1 MSSDA
6 VERTISRPVT
16 LKGEIAVPGDKSI
29 SHRALILNAMASG
42 TAHVSG
48 LSNGEDVMSTMACLR
63 GLGVEI
69 AEGERAGEFN
79 VTGKGPLLEEPG
91 DILDAG
97 NSGTSMRLLSGLL
110 ATQPFMSVLTG
121 DSSLRSRPMGRI
133 VDPLQQMGARV
144 LGRQDSNLAPLVI
157 NGGSLNGIEYH
168 LPVASAQVKSCI
180 MLAGLSASG
189 DTLIH
194 QPALSRDHTERMVS
208 AMGVRVEEEG
218 LDLFL
223 QPGPLKAIDISVP
236 GDISSA
242 AFWIVAGLCHAD
254 SNVIIRNVGL
264 NPSRTGILDAL
275 QAMGA
280 GSSLRLINE
289 RTEGGEPVADVQV
302 TPGQLHGTEIAG
314 DMIPRLL
321 DEIPILAVAACFA
334 EGETVIR
341 DAAELR
347 VKESDRIATTVEE
360 LSRLG
365 ANIEAMEDGMLIRGA
380 GRLVG
385 AAGQSHGDH
394 RLAMALAVCG
404 LLADGDTT
412 VQGASDASISYPPF
426 WDDLATLAGTEPP
439 PNTRS

>member
-1 MSSDA
+1 MSADT
-6 VERTISRPVT
+6 VERTISRPAI

-42 TAHVSG
+42 TARVTG

-69 AEGERAGEFN
+69 TEGAHPGEYH
-79 VTGKGPLLEEPG
+79 VTGRGPVLQEPG

-121 DSSLRSRPMGRI
+121 DASLRTRPMRRI
-133 VDPLQQMGARV
+133 VDPLQRMGAQV
-144 LGRQDSNLAPLVI
+144 LARQDGNLAPLVI
-157 NGGSLNGIEYH
+157 NGGSLSGIEYD

-180 MLAGLSASG
+180 MLAGLAAEG

-223 QPGPLKAIDISVP
+223 QPGALRALDISVP

-242 AFWIVAGLCHAD
+242 AFWIVAGLCHAN
-254 SNVIIRNVGL
+254 SSVIVRSVGL

-280 GSSLRLINE
+280 GNSLQLINE
-289 RTEGGEPVADVQV
+289 RIEGGEPVADVQV

-314 DMIPRLL
+314 EMIPRLL
-321 DEIPILAVAACFA
+321 DEVPILAVAACFA

-365 ANIEAMEDGMLIRGA
+365 ADIEAREDGMAIRGT

-385 AAGQSHGDH
+385 AACQSHDDH

-404 LLADGDTT
+404 LLAEGDIT
-412 VQGASDASISYPPF
+412 VKGASDASISYPPF
-426 WDDLATLAGTEPP
+426 WDDLAKLAGNEPV
-439 PNTRS
+439 PNARP

>member
-1 MSSDA
+1 MSADT
-6 VERTISRPVT
+6 VERIISRPAI

-42 TAHVSG
+42 TARVTG

-69 AEGERAGEFN
+69 TEGAHPGEYH
-79 VTGKGPLLEEPG
+79 VTGRGPVLQEPG

-121 DSSLRSRPMGRI
+121 DASLRTRPMRRI
-133 VDPLQQMGARV
+133 VDPLQRMGAQV
-144 LGRQDSNLAPLVI
+144 LARQDGNLAPLVI
-157 NGGSLNGIEYH
+157 NGGSLSGIEYD

-180 MLAGLSASG
+180 MLAGLAAEG

-223 QPGPLKAIDISVP
+223 QPGALRALDISVP

-254 SNVIIRNVGL
+254 SSVIVRSVGL

-280 GSSLRLINE
+280 GNSLQLINE
-289 RTEGGEPVADVQV
+289 RIEGGEPVADVQV

-314 DMIPRLL
+314 EMIPRLL
-321 DEIPILAVAACFA
+321 DEVPILAVAACFA

-365 ANIEAMEDGMLIRGA
+365 ADIEAREDGMAIRGT

-385 AAGQSHGDH
+385 AACQSHGDH

-404 LLADGDTT
+404 LLAEGDIT

-426 WDDLATLAGTEPP
+426 WDDLATLVGNQPV
-439 PNTRS
+439 PNARP

>member
-1 MSSDA
+1 MSADT
-6 VERTISRPVT
+6 VERIISRPAS

-42 TAHVSG
+42 TARVTG

-69 AEGERAGEFN
+69 TEGAHPGEYH
-79 VTGKGPLLEEPG
+79 VTGRGPVLQEPG

-121 DSSLRSRPMGRI
+121 DASLRTRPMRRI
-133 VDPLQQMGARV
+133 VDPLQRMGAQV
-144 LGRQDSNLAPLVI
+144 LARQDGNLAPLVI
-157 NGGSLNGIEYH
+157 NGGSLSGIEYD

-180 MLAGLSASG
+180 MLAGLAAEG

-223 QPGPLKAIDISVP
+223 QPGALRALDISVP

-254 SNVIIRNVGL
+254 SSVIVRSVGL

-280 GSSLRLINE
+280 GNSLQLINE
-289 RTEGGEPVADVQV
+289 RIEGGEPVADVQV
-302 TPGQLHGTEIAG
+302 TPGQLRGTEIAG
-314 DMIPRLL
+314 EMIPRLL
-321 DEIPILAVAACFA
+321 DEVPILAVAACFA

-365 ANIEAMEDGMLIRGA
+365 ADIEAREDGMAIRGT

-385 AAGQSHGDH
+385 AACQSHGDH

-404 LLADGDTT
+404 LLAEGDIT

-426 WDDLATLAGTEPP
+426 WDDLATLAGNEPV
-439 PNTRS
+439 PNARP